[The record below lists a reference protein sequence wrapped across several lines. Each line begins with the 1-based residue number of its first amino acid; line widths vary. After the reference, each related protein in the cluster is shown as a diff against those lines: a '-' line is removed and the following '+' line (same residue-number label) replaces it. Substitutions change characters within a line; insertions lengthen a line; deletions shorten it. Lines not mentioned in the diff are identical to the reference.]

1 MSVINKTGRGR
12 KRKRMHVDS
21 KDVPSKEQDD
31 HQVAA
36 AHQTPLERPLVVT
49 HETNIPSSPGSGP
62 VVIHSAQAV
71 LGSELISETV
81 GADSIK
87 SHEADIHS
95 VPIESDCTDSNKKSD
110 SANFHREP
118 TESDDVDSNEKSD
131 EVNFHSVHIESDDV
145 DSDKKSDNV
154 NFHSK
159 PIESYD
165 VYPNKKSDEV
175 YFHSVPLESDDVDSN
190 KKSDSVNFHSEPLE
204 SDVDSNKKSDND
216 VNFKSEPIES
226 DDVDSNNKSD
236 IDVDFNRVPPK
247 AAVEELDTSTSD
259 DIKVQKEE
267 EEEETGLAT
276 EKEYEEDQGVL
287 YSLGD
292 KHNGQFMILNVESTE
307 KEIKRQ
313 ISCNV
318 CEVEFPERAALL
330 EHRVTQHSVLA
341 TTDIGTTERRY
352 PCDHCAKHFKSF
364 ARMVD
369 HRRNHVERHQCGYCS
384 RIYTR
389 RNALN
394 KHIAYKHE
402 GVYKCKHCQDGFR
415 TEAQFKIHVAEK
427 NCQSQQQ
434 CNLCGKFYPSKT
446 RLYEHIAYMHKDWIQ
461 CDICEKRVSKRFI
474 KTHKEYHLGVRA
486 FPCGVCG
493 KRFIT
498 ANGLRSHEKIH
509 LKQRRFQCSICQVQ
523 FDLLSQAKVHAR
535 IHTGE
540 KACVCDVCGEA
551 FSRASGLKRHMAQHG
566 GEKPHSCP
574 ECGKSFNEKSS
585 CARHV
590 RRHHPEMKPF
600 SCFICKESF
609 VTKQELD
616 EHTVVHIDSGTE
628 LAKNDDPVLQVSIET
643 IDTVV
648 EEC

>member
-1 MSVINKTGRGR
+1 
-12 KRKRMHVDS
+12 MHMDS

-36 AHQTPLERPLVVT
+36 PHQTPLERHLVVT
-49 HETNIPSSPGSGP
+49 HEINIPSRPGSGP

-71 LGSELISETV
+71 QGSDLVSEAV
-81 GADSIK
+81 AADSIK

-95 VPIESDCTDSNKKSD
+95 VPIESDCTDSDKKSD
-110 SANFHREP
+110 N
-118 TESDDVDSNEKSD
+118 
-131 EVNFHSVHIESDDV
+131 VNFHSVIIESDDV
-145 DSDKKSDNV
+145 DSDKKSDAV
-154 NFHSK
+154 NFHSVQ
-159 PIESYD
+159 IESY
-165 VYPNKKSDEV
+165 
-175 YFHSVPLESDDVDSN
+175 DVDSN
-190 KKSDSVNFHSEPLE
+190 KKSDIVNFHSEPIESDDVDSNEKSDNVNFHSVPME

-216 VNFKSEPIES
+216 VNLKSEPIES
-226 DDVDSNNKSD
+226 DDVDPNKKSD
-236 IDVDFNRVPPK
+236 INIDFNRVPSK
-247 AAVEELDTSTSD
+247 AAVEELDTGASD

-267 EEEETGLAT
+267 EEETGLAT
-276 EKEYEEDQGVL
+276 EKEDEEDQGVL

-292 KHNGQFMILNVESTE
+292 RNNGQFMILNVESTE

-318 CEVEFPERAALL
+318 CEIEFSERAALL

-341 TTDIGTTERRY
+341 TTDTGTTERRY
-352 PCDHCAKHFKSF
+352 PCDHCTKYFKTF

-486 FPCGVCG
+486 YPCGVCG

-540 KACVCDVCGEA
+540 KACVCHICGEA